1 MQQKRNLITGFVQLL
16 LQALGNNAG
25 PRYIAG
31 LQLAEGSDRIVILPA
46 LPYLIHLFFSIH
58 IGPRLISYG
67 QANKTES

>member
-1 MQQKRNLITGFVQLL
+1 MIPGFVQLL

-31 LQLAEGSDRIVILPA
+31 LQLAEGSDRVIILPA
-46 LPYLIHLFFSIH
+46 PPILFTYFFDPYR
-58 IGPRLISYG
+58 PAVISYG